1 MMKTLVTGGSGFVG
15 SNLLNLLKKNNFMEL
30 LSIDKKPSHWHQ
42 DITQQVNVVDD
53 IAVQEVDFVA
63 DTIIHL
69 AAEHR
74 DDVCPKSLYD
84 EVNVQGTKN
93 IIRYAEAKQSKMII
107 FFSSVAVYG
116 FAEVGTD
123 ESGKVNPFNDYGR
136 TKWLAEQNLRQW
148 YEANPDERTLII
160 IRPTVIFGPRN
171 RGNFFNLINQVNN
184 NKFLMVGAGDNKKS
198 LAYIGNIIE
207 FVQHCMTLPKG
218 KSYLFNYVDQPES
231 DMNHIINTIYI
242 GLGKSM
248 PRIRVPFIMASAG
261 AFLFDITAK
270 FTKRKFP
277 ISRIRI
283 KKFCANTSFNA
294 SLAETGFTASRSVED
309 AIIETVQYEFKNPDK
324 DDVVFYT
331 E

>member
-1 MMKTLVTGGSGFVG
+1 MKVLVTGGSGFVG
-15 SNLLNLLKKNNFMEL
+15 SNLLKLLKQDDSKEL

-42 DITQQVNVVDD
+42 DISQKVNIVDD
-53 IAVQEVDFVA
+53 SAVQQIDFAA

-74 DDVCPKSLYD
+74 DDVYPKSLYD
-84 EVNVQGTKN
+84 EVNVQGTEH
-93 IIRYAEAKQSKMII
+93 IIRYAEAKQSKTII

-136 TKWLAEQNLRQW
+136 TKWLAEQKLREW
-148 YEANPDERTLII
+148 YEANPDERMLII
-160 IRPTVIFGPRN
+160 VRPTVIFGPRN

-207 FVQHCMTLPKG
+207 FVNYCITLPKG
-218 KSYLFNYVDQPES
+218 KFYLYNYVDQPES
-231 DMNHIINTIYI
+231 DMNQIIDTIYR
-242 GLGKSM
+242 GLDKSM
-248 PRIRVPFIMASAG
+248 PGIRVPYFVASAG
-261 AFLFDITAK
+261 ALFFDIVAK
-270 FTKRKFP
+270 VTKKKFP

-283 KKFCANTSFNA
+283 KKFCANTSFNTA
-294 SLAETGFTASRSVED
+294 LAETGFKASRSVED
-309 AIIETVQYEFKNPDK
+309 AIIETVQYEFKNSEK